1 MLKGMKNK
9 TFLFIPL
16 LVFLGN
22 SLLFSQEESVSVRD
36 AALATGLAF
45 TVNVFFNSADRI
57 ILNEDFAAV
66 NPHSIKRNLT
76 HRWWWDTDDFA
87 TNQFGHPY
95 QGSLYFNAGRAN
107 GLDFFQSLALAGFG
121 SLTWEE
127 FGETDLPSMNDIIT
141 TPLCGAIFGEVFHR
155 LYIDADALCP
165 ALAWIISP
173 MDGLNNILTGRES
186 NCYGRVEELDLL
198 LKGGREY
205 SRTDFSSSASYD
217 EMMRYAGGGGVHIQ
231 YGKGIG
237 HDTKEVF
244 DTFTLDLDTSFS
256 SNYYKADFSIDG
268 FFWSHGLYFEESEGT
283 FGVNLM
289 YEGEWASNAVFSN
302 AGLGIKYLYEKNF
315 LDSGVRFTFFA
326 QADNI
331 FMGTRSLY
339 SLYKRRSDFSDSSN
353 PPRFYNFG
361 YGALAKTGFSLG
373 NSFWGTLYG
382 EVSADFL
389 LPFLGSEVKGAR
401 CKRNFMVE
409 AKAGYEHMI
418 TRGCS
423 LGISDNFTYK
433 ADRYRSEPDTVQ
445 VFNSFDVY
453 AKVWFIR

>member
-36 AALATGLAF
+36 AALATGLA
-45 TVNVFFNSADRI
+45 
-57 ILNEDFAAV
+57 
-66 NPHSIKRNLT
+66 
-76 HRWWWDTDDFA
+76 
-87 TNQFGHPY
+87 
-95 QGSLYFNAGRAN
+95 
-107 GLDFFQSLALAGFG
+107 
-121 SLTWEE
+121 
-127 FGETDLPSMNDIIT
+127 
-141 TPLCGAIFGEVFHR
+141 
-155 LYIDADALCP
+155 
-165 ALAWIISP
+165 WIISP
-173 MDGLNNILTGRES
+173 MDGQNNIL
-186 NCYGRVEELDLL
+186 
-198 LKGGREY
+198 
-205 SRTDFSSSASYD
+205 
-217 EMMRYAGGGGVHIQ
+217 RYAGGGGVHIQ

-244 DTFTLDLDTSFS
+244 YTFTLDLETSFS

-409 AKAGYEHMI
+409 AKAG
-418 TRGCS
+418 S